1 VGKINEVLSEIK
13 SKKRCN
19 GCKKFNEHDPIIFEP
34 KRKHVK
40 VMVIS
45 ESPVRLKMPESEN
58 SYKMSDPK
66 FRQYAWSSANPLYL
80 FLSYVFNGR
89 FNSREAIYWTHYM
102 KCYPGT
108 GKGKHLYDNCAHHYL
123 DDEIKAVGPEL
134 IIAVGKKTENYLKEN
149 RIHNEIECIFFPHPS
164 GQNRRLWLEKWE
176 VLVNQIEN
184 ARERLKCVL
193 KRQS

>member
-1 VGKINEVLSEIK
+1 MVEKIDEVLSEIK
-13 SKKRCN
+13 NKERCN
-19 GCKKFNEHDPIIFEP
+19 DCKKFNEHDPVTFEP

-45 ESPVRLKMPESEN
+45 ESPVRLKMPKSGD
-58 SYKMSDPK
+58 SYKTSSLK
-66 FRQYAWSSANPLYL
+66 FKQYAWSAANPLYL

-108 GKGKHLYDNCAHHYL
+108 GKGKRLYNSCAHHYL
-123 DDEIKAVGPEL
+123 YDEIKAAGPEL
-134 IIAVGKKTENYLKEN
+134 IIAVGKKVENYLKEN
-149 RIHNEIECIFFPHPS
+149 NIYNEIECIFFPHPS
-164 GQNRRLWLEKWE
+164 GQNRKLWLEKWE

-184 ARERLKCVL
+184 TRKRLKDIL
-193 KRQS
+193 KK